1 MARVVCVGSALRDR
15 LLSVSNLP
23 EPDGGAFVTDE
34 TSAFGGVAANV
45 ACGLERLGHDAA
57 VVSRL
62 GDDADGRAV
71 RDDLDDW
78 GVDADG
84 VRLVD
89 GERSSYSLVL
99 RDDDGQ
105 RMIVAGG
112 ESVQHLSLTDADRER
127 LRGADVAFTSAY
139 VPDAVIRELVA
150 MRRDGA
156 LDRLAFDLAGPFE
169 ELEGRGGDRETV
181 DEVVGVADCVVLAAV
196 AARSYLDC
204 GPREAASRLA
214 ERGVARAAVTDGDQG
229 AYLTAGGDP
238 VHVPPVDVDV
248 VDATGAGDAFTA
260 GLLHAWLLAER
271 SLADAGGFAA
281 AAAAANCRGM
291 GAREALPTVDDVES
305 LR

>member
-1 MARVVCVGSALRDR
+1 MARVVCAGSALRDR

-45 ACGLERLGHDAA
+45 ACGLDRLGHDAA

-62 GDDADGRAV
+62 GDDDDGRAV
-71 RDDLDDW
+71 RADLRAW
-78 GVDADG
+78 GVDVDG

-89 GERSSYSLVL
+89 GDRSSYSLVL

-112 ESVQHLSLTDADRER
+112 ESVQRLSLTDADRER
-127 LRGADVAFTSAY
+127 VRGADVAFASAY
-139 VPDAVIRELVA
+139 VPDDVIRELVA
-150 MRRDGA
+150 MRRTGA
-156 LDRLAFDLAGPFE
+156 LDRLVFDLAGPFD
-169 ELEGRGGDRETV
+169 ELAGRGTDRETV
-181 DEVVGVADCVVLAAV
+181 DDVVAAADCVVLAAV

-214 ERGVARAAVTDGDQG
+214 ARGVSRAAVTDGDQG
-229 AYLTAGGDP
+229 AYLTAGDDP
-238 VHVPPVDVDV
+238 RHVPAVDVDV

-260 GLLHAWLLAER
+260 GLVHAWLLDGR
-271 SLADAGGFAA
+271 SLADAGEFAA

-291 GAREALPTVDDVES
+291 GAREGLPTVADVEE